1 MNLLAAENLTKS
13 YGTKVLF
20 DNISFG
26 IQDKEKMGIIGVN
39 GTGKST
45 LLKILAGLE
54 SPEKG
59 QVITGNNVSV
69 EYLPQDPEFEDQAS
83 VLEQIFRGNST
94 LMQLLK
100 DYERALQKLNRDPQ
114 NTVFQQKLL
123 DLGQKM
129 DAQNAWQLE
138 SDAKTILTKLGI
150 NEFDTSMGLL
160 SGGQRKRVALA
171 SALINPSDLL
181 ILDEP
186 TNHIDNAT
194 VDWLEQYLNNRKGA
208 LIMITHDRYFL
219 DRVANQILELDR
231 GKLYPYPGNYT
242 RYLELKAEREEQE
255 EASERKRKNR
265 IRNELAWIRR
275 GAQARSTKQR
285 ARIERFEALVADKPA
300 ESAGRVDIAAG
311 ASRLGKKVIECR
323 HLHHEFPQRGI
334 VIEDF
339 SYSVARNDR
348 IGIIGPNGMGK
359 STLLNIFDGRIE
371 PDQGEIEWGPTVKV
385 GCFAQ
390 ENTAMNPNQRVID
403 YIKDIAEVLPTAD
416 GGVITASQ
424 MLERFLFSPALQ
436 WTPIAKLSG
445 GEKRRL
451 YLLHVLMEA
460 PNVLLLDEPTNDLDI
475 QTLRVL
481 EEYLEDFPGAVI
493 SVSHDRYFLDRVAE
507 KIFSFEGQGKIR
519 TYIGNYSDYREHVMQ
534 EQCIEPSVAQG
545 QIKKHQNEQK
555 DHAAAEN
562 SHSQTFKQP
571 QKERLKMTYKEQR
584 EYEQIDDIIAQ
595 KEAELAKVNQE
606 MNEAGSD
613 YGKLNELVSQQQA
626 LEKTLEE
633 LMDRWTY
640 LNELAEKI
648 SQSKA

>member
-311 ASRLGKKVIECR
+311 ASRLGKK
-323 HLHHEFPQRGI
+323 
-334 VIEDF
+334 
-339 SYSVARNDR
+339 
-348 IGIIGPNGMGK
+348 
-359 STLLNIFDGRIE
+359 
-371 PDQGEIEWGPTVKV
+371 
-385 GCFAQ
+385 
-390 ENTAMNPNQRVID
+390 
-403 YIKDIAEVLPTAD
+403 
-416 GGVITASQ
+416 
-424 MLERFLFSPALQ
+424 
-436 WTPIAKLSG
+436 
-445 GEKRRL
+445 
-451 YLLHVLMEA
+451 
-460 PNVLLLDEPTNDLDI
+460 
-475 QTLRVL
+475 
-481 EEYLEDFPGAVI
+481 
-493 SVSHDRYFLDRVAE
+493 
-507 KIFSFEGQGKIR
+507 
-519 TYIGNYSDYREHVMQ
+519 
-534 EQCIEPSVAQG
+534 
-545 QIKKHQNEQK
+545 
-555 DHAAAEN
+555 
-562 SHSQTFKQP
+562 
-571 QKERLKMTYKEQR
+571 
-584 EYEQIDDIIAQ
+584 
-595 KEAELAKVNQE
+595 
-606 MNEAGSD
+606 
-613 YGKLNELVSQQQA
+613 
-626 LEKTLEE
+626 
-633 LMDRWTY
+633 
-640 LNELAEKI
+640 
-648 SQSKA
+648 

>member
-255 EASERKRKNR
+255 EASERKRQNR

-451 YLLHVLMEA
+451 YLLHVLMGA

-555 DHAAAEN
+555 DQAAAEN
-562 SHSQTFKQP
+562 SHSQTFKP

-626 LEKTLEE
+626 LGKTLEE